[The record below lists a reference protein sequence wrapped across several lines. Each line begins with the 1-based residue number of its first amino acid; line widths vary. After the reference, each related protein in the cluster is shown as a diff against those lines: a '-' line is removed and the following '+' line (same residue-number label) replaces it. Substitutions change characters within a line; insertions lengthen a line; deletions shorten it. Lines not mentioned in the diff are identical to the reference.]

1 MASSFKNASYTF
13 QSIDTDQTIYTADGA
28 GQHTAVVH
36 SMFFANKH
44 DTSNCAVTLKIADSS
59 AGSSRVVLNK
69 VPVPPNTTLSLD
81 KTLNLEVNDSLV
93 VQSSRVECD
102 VVTSILEL
110 TTA

>member
-28 GQHTAVVH
+28 GQHTEVVH

-44 DTSNCAVTLKIADSS
+44 DTSNCAVTLKIADNS
-59 AGSSRVVLNK
+59 AGSQRVVLNK
-69 VPVPPNTTLSLD
+69 VPIPPNTTLSLD
-81 KTLNLEVNDSLV
+81 KTLNLEVNDSVV

>member
-1 MASSFKNASYTF
+1 MASNFKNASFSF
-13 QSIDTDQTIYTADGA
+13 QNANTDATIYTVDGLN
-28 GQHTAVVH
+28 QHTAVIH

-44 DTSNCAVTLKIADSS
+44 TTSNCAVTLKIADSS
-59 AGSSRVVLNK
+59 AGSQRVVLNK

>member
-44 DTSNCAVTLKIADSS
+44 DTSNCAVTLKIADNS
-59 AGSSRVVLNK
+59 AGSQRVVLHD
-69 VPVPPNTTLSLD
+69 P
-81 KTLNLEVNDSLV
+81 
-93 VQSSRVECD
+93 
-102 VVTSILEL
+102 
-110 TTA
+110 